1 MHKDLQKRHKATTI
15 AGVLAALLL
24 LPASRG
30 YPQTTQNV
38 EVEPVT
44 CWWRTAVS
52 SVRVGEPFSV
62 WLTCSVLETDA
73 ARAVVDRSRLG
84 SAAVQ
89 FPPYEVTGGS
99 QSADY
104 VTAGRRFMQYEY
116 VLRLISEDAFG
127 RDVPVPEMPI
137 TYRIESAVQQDAALQ
152 GREQTYVL
160 PPLPMRVASLVPD
173 TAIHIR
179 ESRVPT
185 LAEIASREFR
195 ARMFRVVAFILFGV
209 AGLTVAVA
217 AVRWTR
223 QRRTE
228 GHAAQQHLL
237 SHRAVL
243 SGVRRELR
251 SLQEQTRGGWSPDLV
266 GRALAAAR
274 LIASYLAGQT
284 VAQRAL
290 PAVARL
296 DDTARA
302 KERWDGKTSDGELLI
317 GGGLFRRRRVAVSGS
332 TTAEGLSASRRQADG
347 TLPPTDLED
356 ALRRLTA
363 ARYGRSETLESSA
376 LDDALATCLRAVDGV
391 AAKYTWIAE
400 TTRSARQ
407 SVLGWRPRAWAR

>member
-1 MHKDLQKRHKATTI
+1 MHKDIQKRHKATTI
-15 AGVLAALLL
+15 AGVLAAVLLQTVS
-24 LPASRG
+24 AG
-30 YPQTTQNV
+30 YAQTTQNV

-62 WLTCSVLETDA
+62 WLTCSVLETDGT
-73 ARAVVDRSRLG
+73 RAVVDRSRLG

-99 QSADY
+99 ESADY

-137 TYRIESAVQQDAALQ
+137 TYRIESDVQQDAALQ

-160 PPLPMRVASLVPD
+160 PPLPMNVASLVPD
-173 TAIHIR
+173 TAMHIR

-185 LAEIASREFR
+185 LAEIAAREFR
-195 ARMFRVVAFILFGV
+195 SRMFRLVAFILFAV
-209 AGLTVAVA
+209 AALTIAVA

-223 QRRTE
+223 QRRVE

-243 SGVRRELR
+243 SAVRRELR

-274 LIASYLAGQT
+274 LVASYLAGQT

-296 DDTARA
+296 DNTARA
-302 KERWDGKTSDGELLI
+302 KVGDGKTSDGELLI
-317 GGGLFRRRRVAVSGS
+317 SAGLFKRQRVAVSGS
-332 TTAEGLSASRRQADG
+332 TTAEGLRAAQRQADG
-347 TLPPTDLED
+347 TLPAADLEN

-363 ARYGRSETLESSA
+363 ARYGRSEALDSSA

-391 AAKYTWIAE
+391 AAKHTWIAE

>member
-1 MHKDLQKRHKATTI
+1 MHKDIRKRHTATTI
-15 AGVLAALLL
+15 AGVLAAVLLL
-24 LPASRG
+24 TVSAA
-30 YPQTTQNV
+30 YAQTTQNV

-44 CWWRTAVS
+44 CWWRTSAS
-52 SVRVGEPFSV
+52 SVRVGETFSV
-62 WLTCSVLETDA
+62 WLTCSVLETDGT
-73 ARAVVDRSRLG
+73 RAVVDRSRLG

-137 TYRIESAVQQDAALQ
+137 TYRIESDVRQDAALQ

-160 PPLPMRVASLVPD
+160 PPLPMNVASLVPD
-173 TAIHIR
+173 TAMHIR

-185 LAEIASREFR
+185 LAEIAAREFR
-195 ARMFRVVAFILFGV
+195 ARMFRLVAFILFAV
-209 AGLTVAVA
+209 AGLTIAVA

-223 QRRTE
+223 QRLTE

-243 SGVRRELR
+243 SAVRRELR
-251 SLQEQTRGGWSPDLV
+251 SLQGQTRGGWSPDLV

-274 LIASYLAGQT
+274 LVASYLAGQT
-284 VAQRAL
+284 VAQREL
-290 PAVARL
+290 
-296 DDTARA
+296 
-302 KERWDGKTSDGELLI
+302 EGKTSEGELLI
-317 GGGLFRRRRVAVSGS
+317 SGGLFKRRRVAVSGS
-332 TTAEGLSASRRQADG
+332 TTAERLRAAQRPADS
-347 TLPPTDLED
+347 TLTAADLED

-363 ARYGRSETLESSA
+363 ARYGRSESLDSSA
-376 LDDALATCLRAVDGV
+376 LGDALATCLRAVDGV
-391 AAKYTWIAE
+391 AAKHTWIAE